1 MKRILT
7 LFAFTFLATLSF
19 AAYPVG
25 SKENIDG
32 SALGWSDS
40 EKVWRPV
47 AVDSTGAMQTSAGG
61 TIIASISVDTSDISG
76 SLIASPTQPENT
88 AANILSGIK
97 SSLATG
103 GAVITSVD
111 AVTNAINSKV
121 IPLSFDATQSAQITT
136 ALTKTDTAAKDS
148 VQDTIA
154 SAAASIIG
162 KMPSSSSSPWDDEN
176 VGQLLD
182 AVGEKGTDT
191 PSLIDNAKNIADRLY
206 DSDSS
211 MSAAKMLHDSL
222 TRTNTSYP
230 TSIVDT
236 IASSTNYIVSN
247 MGGSSGS
254 SPWTDTDV
262 DNLLEAI
269 GEKDPGQ
276 SSLLVAINSIPT
288 QLYSGSSMN
297 SVGTNAQNILDQLAS
312 STNGTLR
319 KEIED
324 IKTAIQN
331 MSSGES
337 TFHTLRVRNFTVNV
351 KGWAGMRQVMPIFNY
366 DTPTPVWAERKFI
379 EIQAPSD
386 DTVFFV
392 APYDPDGTPPT
403 SAPAARRCK
412 GKVTLKLDSGT
423 QDPWTVNSVL
433 IWVQDSDTGST
444 PYTFTQTEGY

>member
-1 MKRILT
+1 MKKILT

-111 AVTNAINSKV
+111 AVTTAINNKV
-121 IPLSFDATQSAQITT
+121 IPLSFDASQSAQITT
-136 ALTKTDTAAKDS
+136 ALTKTDTAANDS

-182 AVGEKGTDT
+182 AVGQKGTGPYSSSIVDA
-191 PSLIDNAKNIADRLY
+191 INNIPGQLY
-206 DSDSS
+206 DS
-211 MSAAKMLHDSL
+211 
-222 TRTNTSYP
+222 
-230 TSIVDT
+230 
-236 IASSTNYIVSN
+236 STN
-247 MGGSSGS
+247 
-254 SPWTDTDV
+254 
-262 DNLLEAI
+262 
-269 GEKDPGQ
+269 
-276 SSLLVAINSIPT
+276 
-288 QLYSGSSMN
+288 N
-297 SVGTNAQNILDQLAS
+297 SVGTNAQSILNQLAS

-337 TFHTLRVRNFTVNV
+337 TFHTLRVRSFTVNV

-392 APYDPDGTPPT
+392 APYDPEGTPPV

-412 GKVTLKLDSGT
+412 GKVTLRLDSGT

-444 PYTFTQTEGY
+444 PYIFTQTEGY